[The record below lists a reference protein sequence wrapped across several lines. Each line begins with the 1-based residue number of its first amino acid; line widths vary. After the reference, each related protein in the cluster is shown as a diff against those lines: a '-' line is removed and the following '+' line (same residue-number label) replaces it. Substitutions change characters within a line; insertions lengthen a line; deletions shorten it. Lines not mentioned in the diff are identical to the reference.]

1 MLARAQ
7 SLEQRHGRRALIE
20 LGSVQGQ
27 QQHRLVGG
35 APALVH
41 EARRRH
47 GTVELAAR
55 QQQLEHLAAQ
65 VGIARR
71 GRQRV
76 LQIVGRL
83 PQVACLQ
90 GGTSG
95 QIVAGGI
102 ADVADLRRRFRGL
115 PEADAPPA
123 AGFARRSRRAT
134 APPRRQRVNERAS
147 GRRGDGCNGALNPV
161 RPRRGA

>member
-1 MLARAQ
+1 MIA
-7 SLEQRHGRRALIE
+7 S
-20 LGSVQGQ
+20 GSVQGQ
-27 QQHRLVGG
+27 QEQRLVGG
-35 APALVH
+35 APALIH

-71 GRQRV
+71 SRQRV

-83 PQVACLQ
+83 PQVTCLQ
-90 GGTSG
+90 GGTAG

-115 PEADAPPA
+115 PEADAPPT
-123 AGFARRSRRAT
+123 AGFLRA
-134 APPRRQRVNERAS
+134 AAKR
-147 GRRGDGCNGALNPV
+147 
-161 RPRRGA
+161 